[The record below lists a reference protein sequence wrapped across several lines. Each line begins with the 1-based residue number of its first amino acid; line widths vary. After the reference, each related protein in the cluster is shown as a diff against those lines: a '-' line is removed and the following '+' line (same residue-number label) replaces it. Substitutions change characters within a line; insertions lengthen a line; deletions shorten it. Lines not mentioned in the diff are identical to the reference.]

1 MSYGPEGPGWWQAS
15 DGRWYPPQ
23 DQGYAQQPAYGYGSG
38 GWQGQPGPAPA
49 KSRNGCLTAFLVVL
63 ALGVLGAVGACVAVV
78 ALADDVA
85 DEVSDDI
92 TEGQADE
99 QDDVGEPTCGTDDVG
114 DLEAVVDVTN
124 DSSERSN
131 YMITVAFSGEDGNQ
145 IDTGTGSVTALEPGQ
160 STQATISTFTDAPAG
175 SVTCKVTDV
184 QRFSDEG

>member
-63 ALGVLGAVGACVAVV
+63 ALGVLAAVGGCVAFV

-85 DEVSDDI
+85 EDVGDDLA
-92 TEGQADE
+92 EGSADE

-124 DSSERSN
+124 DSSKRSN
-131 YMITVAFSGEDGNQ
+131 YMITVAFSGDGGDQ
-145 IDTGTGSVTALEPGQ
+145 LGTGTGGATALEPGQ
-160 STQATISTFTDAPAG
+160 STQATITSVIDAPTGA
-175 SVTCKVTDV
+175 VTCKVTSV